1 MLTLIGELE
10 RDVGPPLLRGDEI
23 AAEAGAAGAEIGRL
37 VDVLAE
43 EQAAGAVTTWEEA
56 VALVREQVRQD
67 G

>member
-1 MLTLIGELE
+1 MLSLIDQLE
-10 RDVGPPLLRGDEI
+10 RERRAPLLRGDEI
-23 AAEAGAAGAEIGRL
+23 AAEAPAEGAEIGRL

-43 EQAAGAVTTWEEA
+43 EQAAGAVTTREEA

>member
-1 MLTLIGELE
+1 MWYNYHNMDETTRYRAYLCC
-10 RDVGPPLLRGDEI
+10 GPRCTANRSTG
-23 AAEAGAAGAEIGRL
+23 L

-43 EQAAGAVTTWEEA
+43 EQAAGAVTTREEA